1 MSRVMVQVKGP
12 GEGGRGMPSEV
23 APRRLLEGLEATP
36 SVSSSPR
43 RLHTRRGLPTM
54 SSIVRACSGDTV
66 VPRVDLMSVI
76 VFVTRVFKKV
86 RAAGVS
92 RKSTWEE
99 FWEVQVTCPGPMPSR
114 NSDTTSDSARE
125 GVVTMGVH
133 CRLEA
138 WELLVPISY
147 SSSPPSKPS

>member
-1 MSRVMVQVKGP
+1 
-12 GEGGRGMPSEV
+12 MPSEV

-43 RLHTRRGLPTM
+43 RLHTRRGFPTM

-66 VPRVDLMSVI
+66 VPRVDLMSAM

-92 RKSTWEE
+92 KKSTWEE
-99 FWEVQVTCPGPMPSR
+99 FWEVHVTCPGPNPSR
-114 NSDTTSDSARE
+114 NSDTMSDSARE
-125 GVVTMGVH
+125 GVVTMGVQF
-133 CRLEA
+133 REEA
-138 WELLVPISY
+138 WELLPISY
-147 SSSPPSKPS
+147 SSSPPS